1 MDKENA
7 LDIIRE
13 ARHPESHELQG
24 YGEEHGDAI
33 GNMDNEEKLLDDFD
47 EWKEQNE
54 LTKQYIYDKTTYPR
68 IKGLL

>member
-7 LDIIRE
+7 LDIIRK

-47 EWKEQNE
+47 EWKEQNDLFFE
-54 LTKQYIYDKTTYPR
+54 KVQDQNYWSSL
-68 IKGLL
+68 G